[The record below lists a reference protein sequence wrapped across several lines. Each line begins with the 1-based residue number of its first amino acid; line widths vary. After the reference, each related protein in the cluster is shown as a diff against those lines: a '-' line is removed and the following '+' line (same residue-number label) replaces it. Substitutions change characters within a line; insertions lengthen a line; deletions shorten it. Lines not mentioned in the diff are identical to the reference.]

1 MRRIGLAVAV
11 ALSLVL
17 GTIAGEAQQ
26 VKVYRVGVM
35 FQGSPPAPGTQL
47 ALTTALRD
55 LGYIEGRNIVIDR
68 RWAEGKNEHYSSLA
82 AELVALK
89 PDVIVADT
97 TPAVIAAK
105 RATATIPIVMVL
117 PADPVGF
124 GLVESLSRP
133 GGNVTGV
140 TSLETDLIVKG
151 VEFLHAVVPKAKLMA
166 VLMSD
171 SSPTHPS
178 QVKAIQYAVRGFGLT
193 VLPTMVRS
201 SEDFEEAFR
210 SMAKQKAEALIV
222 LGGLPFAFSASG
234 EWVRPGAAASTAGA
248 AAKLLKLVAKAKL
261 PAIYRT
267 RSWVDEGGLMSY
279 GWSLP
284 KRWSLAATYVDK
296 ILKGAK
302 PADLPVQQPTEFE
315 LVINLKTAK
324 TLGLTIPPSVLALAD
339 RVQ

>member
-1 MRRIGLAVAV
+1 MRRFGLAVV
-11 ALSLVL
+11 VVLSLVL
-17 GTIAGEAQQ
+17 APIAGEAQE

-35 FQGSPPAPGTQL
+35 NQGSPPAQGQPLLFTK
-47 ALTTALRD
+47 ALRD

-68 RWAEGKNEHYSSLA
+68 RWAEGINERYSSLA
-82 AELVALK
+82 TELVALK

-97 TPAVIAAK
+97 TPAILAAK
-105 RATATIPIVMVL
+105 RATATIPIVMVT
-117 PADPVGF
+117 PADPVGS
-124 GLVESLSRP
+124 GLVDSLARP

-140 TSLETDLIVKG
+140 TSLEADLIVKG

-171 SSPTHPS
+171 NPTHPS
-178 QVKAIQYAVRGFGLT
+178 QVKAIQDAVRGFGVT

-201 SEDFEEAFR
+201 ADDFNEAFR

-222 LGGLPFAFSASG
+222 LGGPPFSSPAQRG
-234 EWVRPGAAASTAGA
+234 KLLGL
-248 AAKLLKLVAKAKL
+248 AAKTKL
-261 PAIYRT
+261 PTIYRT
-267 RSWVDEGGLMSY
+267 RNWVNEGGLMSY
-279 GWSLP
+279 GPNTLKNWSIV
-284 KRWSLAATYVDK
+284 ATYVDK

-324 TLGLTIPPSVLALAD
+324 RLGLMIPPSVLALAD

>member
-1 MRRIGLAVAV
+1 MRLIGLAV
-11 ALSLVL
+11 VL
-17 GTIAGEAQQ
+17 AICLLAEPISAEAQQ
-26 VKVYRVGVM
+26 AKIYRVGVLV
-35 FQGSPPAPGTQL
+35 QGSPPVPGSQPGPF
-47 ALTTALRD
+47 ATAMRD

-68 RWAEGKNEHYSSLA
+68 RWAEGKNERYSSLA
-82 AELVALK
+82 TELVALK

-97 TPAVIAAK
+97 TPAILAAK

-117 PADPVGF
+117 PGDPVGF
-124 GLVESLSRP
+124 GLVESLARP

-178 QVKAIQYAVRGFGLT
+178 QVKAIQDAVRGFGLT

-222 LGGLPFAFSASG
+222 LGGLPFSFSASG
-234 EWVRPGAAASTAGA
+234 ELGDAGA
-248 AAKLLKLVAKAKL
+248 QAQKLLKLVAKAKL

-267 RSWVDEGGLMSY
+267 R
-279 GWSLP
+279 
-284 KRWSLAATYVDK
+284 
-296 ILKGAK
+296 
-302 PADLPVQQPTEFE
+302 
-315 LVINLKTAK
+315 
-324 TLGLTIPPSVLALAD
+324 
-339 RVQ
+339 

>member
-68 RWAEGKNEHYSSLA
+68 RWAEGKNERYSSLA

-140 TSLETDLIVKG
+140 TSLEADLIVKG

-171 SSPTHPS
+171 NPTHPS
-178 QVKAIQYAVRGFGLT
+178 QVKAIQDAVRKFGLT

-210 SMAKQKAEALIV
+210 SMAKQKAQALIV
-222 LGGLPFAFSASG
+222 LGGPPFSPPRG
-234 EWVRPGAAASTAGA
+234 GKLVEL
-248 AAKLLKLVAKAKL
+248 AAKTKL
-261 PAIYRT
+261 PAMYRT
-267 RSWVDEGGLMSY
+267 RNWVDAGGLLSY
-279 GWSLP
+279 GVSNP
-284 KRWSLAATYVDK
+284 KNWSLAATYVDK

-324 TLGLTIPPSVLALAD
+324 TLGLTIPPSVFALAD